1 MGKRVTAYR
10 GYFVAEVRNIILH
23 LYDLPTGNA
32 EACHS
37 RVRELLEGDTFLYK
51 EVPAGDTSHKA
62 WFVREELPK
71 LLWSHVFRGER
82 SIAKNKYAGAY
93 FKPLRWPTVLLA
105 CTALRCALMDNE
117 DTGRKSG
124 TVTDFSHTGFSGG
137 CYFRKSR
144 FRC

>member
-10 GYFVAEVRNIILH
+10 GYFVAEARSIAPH
-23 LYDLPTGNA
+23 LYGLPTGYA
-32 EACHS
+32 EAC
-37 RVRELLEGDTFLYK
+37 RTKVRELLEGDSFLYK
-51 EVPAGDTSHKA
+51 EIRSGDNSLKA

-82 SIAKNKYAGAY
+82 SIGKNKYAGVY

-105 CTALRCALMDNE
+105 CTALRCALMDYE

-124 TVTDFSHTGFSGG
+124 TIADFSHTGFSGG
-137 CYFRKSR
+137 CD
-144 FRC
+144 